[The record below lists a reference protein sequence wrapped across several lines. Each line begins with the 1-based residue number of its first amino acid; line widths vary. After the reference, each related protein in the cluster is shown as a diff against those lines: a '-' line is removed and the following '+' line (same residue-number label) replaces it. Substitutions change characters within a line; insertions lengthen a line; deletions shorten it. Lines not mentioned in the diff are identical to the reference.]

1 MDRFTGVL
9 GLIAIIGVA
18 FLLSENKKKINW
30 RLVITGLI
38 LQVLFALFVLK
49 TSIGQNIFNGFNGVI
64 MKLLS
69 FANEGTNFLFGPL
82 SNGEGAIPAGS
93 VFVFNVLPT
102 MIFFSAL
109 MSVLYHLGV
118 MQILIKIVSKGLA
131 KVLKTSGAETLSAVG
146 NIFLGQTEA
155 PLLIKPY
162 IGKMTR
168 SELLAIMV
176 GGMATVAGGVMAGYV
191 AMGVNAGDLL
201 AGSIMAAP
209 GGLLLAKI
217 LIPETEVPETQAG
230 TEVKL
235 ESTSSSVIEAA
246 ANGAS
251 EGLGMALNVAAMLLA
266 FIALI
271 ALINALLGWFGG
283 LFGMDYLSLYWILGK
298 LFAPVAWLMGVPT
311 QDITTAGSLLGQKI
325 AINEFV
331 AYSELGTHIANH
343 TLQPKTIMILSY
355 ALCGFANFSSIA
367 IQIAGIGGLA
377 PERKGTIAKLGFK
390 ALLGGALTT
399 FMTATI
405 AGILFAA

>member
-9 GLIAIIGVA
+9 GLIAIIGLA

-69 FANEGTNFLFGPL
+69 FATEGTNFLFGPL

-298 LFAPVAWLMGVPT
+298 VFAPVAWLMGVPT

-405 AGILFAA
+405 AGILFSA

>member
-1 MDRFTGVL
+1 MDRFIGVL

-18 FLLSENKKKINW
+18 YLLSENKKKINW
-30 RLVITGLI
+30 RLVITGLV

-49 TSIGQNIFNGFNGVI
+49 TSVGQWIFSGFNDVI

-69 FANEGTNFLFGPL
+69 FASEGTNFLFGPL
-82 SNGEGAIPAGS
+82 SNGTGAIPAGS

-102 MIFFSAL
+102 MIFFSAI
-109 MSVLYHLGV
+109 MSVLYHLGI
-118 MQILIKIVSKGLA
+118 MQLVINIISKGLA
-131 KVLKTSGAETLSAVG
+131 KLLGTSGAETLSAVG

-168 SELLAIMV
+168 SELLAIMI

-191 AMGVNAGDLL
+191 AMGVDAGSLL

-209 GGLLLAKI
+209 AGLLLAKI
-217 LIPETEVPETQAG
+217 LIPETEVPQTKPG
-230 TEVKL
+230 TDVKL

-251 EGLGMALNVAAMLLA
+251 EGLSMALNVAAMLLA

-271 ALINALLGWFGG
+271 ALINAMLGG
-283 LFGMDYLSLYWILGK
+283 LGGLIGMPDLSLYWILGK
-298 LFAPVAWLMGVPT
+298 VFAPVAWLMGIPA

-331 AYSELGTHIANH
+331 AYSGLSTQIAANA
-343 TLQPKTIMILSY
+343 LQPKTIMILSY

-377 PERKGTIAKLGFK
+377 PEKKGTIAKLGFK
-390 ALLGGALTT
+390 ALIGGALAT

>member
-69 FANEGTNFLFGPL
+69 FATEGTNFLFGPL

-298 LFAPVAWLMGVPT
+298 VFAPVAWLMGVPT

-405 AGILFAA
+405 AGILFSA

>member
-298 LFAPVAWLMGVPT
+298 VFAPVAWLMGVPT

-405 AGILFAA
+405 AGILFSA